1 MPHCILHA
9 PPTLTQSPRQGLGS
23 EANAV
28 WVQNE
33 QGQGL
38 IKRRGVCR
46 SQNGVNHLMGG
57 TGKRKLDKFE
67 ELIRDAIA
75 LLIKQ
80 GKIRVPQKKPH
91 PSKIKPRK
99 DPNDGKF

>member
-1 MPHCILHA
+1 
-9 PPTLTQSPRQGLGS
+9 
-23 EANAV
+23 
-28 WVQNE
+28 
-33 QGQGL
+33 
-38 IKRRGVCR
+38 
-46 SQNGVNHLMGG
+46 MGG